1 MMRALIMSLLL
12 VLGFSISVGRADP
25 SPSAPMGQDRVDQ
38 LMGRYNLHPALEKLG
53 RGISNAL
60 GGWLEIPLNIH
71 KRYAESDPAASLFT
85 GALYG
90 LVKGVVRTGVG
101 VYETATFFLPY
112 PEDFAPILPTL
123 EYFRP
128 QGKRKSLLFQ

>member
-1 MMRALIMSLLL
+1 MRALMVGLML
-12 VLGFSISVGRADP
+12 VLGFSISVVRADP
-25 SPSAPMGQDRVDQ
+25 SPSAPRGQDRVDQ

-53 RGISNAL
+53 RGVSNVL
-60 GGWLEIPLNIH
+60 GGWMEIPLSIH
-71 KRYAESDPAASLFT
+71 KRYAENDAAASLFT

-90 LVKGVVRTGVG
+90 LVKGAVRTGVG

-123 EYFRP
+123 EYFRQP
-128 QGKRKSLLFQ
+128 GKRKSPLLQ